1 MIQIICQA
9 ANKPNMGNSDH
20 QTSCGDNMAHNTI
33 TSRYRNTLEWLVWIY
48 IICIE
53 GKINYWYHILVFISS
68 PNSTAS
74 LSAIGINQNIKQKKD
89 TFDQTIEIF
98 KEDKTCIKE
107 ESYIGGTHPILMVNN
122 TAPSESKNEIEV
134 ASNEEKQVTNVS
146 AVQFQ
151 CI

>member
-1 MIQIICQA
+1 MRWQHGTQ
-9 ANKPNMGNSDH
+9 
-20 QTSCGDNMAHNTI
+20 HNNEQVSQHTRMV
-33 TSRYRNTLEWLVWIY
+33 SLDLYG